1 MHHKRHKPG
10 TKAESDVKGSWS
22 RGTLS
27 LKKALSPTP
36 DEAKPTPSKKPKD
49 YCIKLKGPH
58 LYPSGTLTV
67 LSWLPAG
74 SFTGSVERR
83 CSGCGK
89 KDDWFI

>member
-36 DEAKPTPSKKPKD
+36 DEAKPAPNKQPQHDCLTG
-49 YCIKLKGPH
+49 KGPH
-58 LYPSGTLTV
+58 LYPSGKLTV
-67 LSWLPAG
+67 LSWEPAG
-74 SFTGSVERR
+74 SFTGLVERR

-89 KDDWFI
+89 NNH

>member
-1 MHHKRHKPG
+1 MPHR
-10 TKAESDVKGSWS
+10 
-22 RGTLS
+22 
-27 LKKALSPTP
+27 KKTRIPTP
-36 DEAKPTPSKKPKD
+36 DGTKPTPSKKPKD

-58 LYPSGTLTV
+58 LYPSGKLTI

-89 KDDWFI
+89 KDDWLV